1 MVEFFLKYVAT
12 LKADFVP
19 PYSLKEI
26 LDITAQA
33 QIYVGK

>member
-1 MVEFFLKYVAT
+1 MVDFFLKYVTT

-19 PYSLKEI
+19 PYSSKKI

-33 QIYVGK
+33 QIYVDK